1 LALGRASAT
10 GPFGPFTTREPP
22 VGTEFSAAST
32 VPAGLADVV
41 GGGFGAVVGV
51 GVEVWPGLEVGSGL
65 GRGDGVGVGVA
76 VPVGFAKLLEA
87 DDGVAA
93 ALAGS
98 TGELKTPDGA
108 GVVGPA
114 ALVVGTVE
122 ARVLVFAADVHADT
136 RAVPTIPAAP
146 NMTARREQIAGS
158 ALGWTSGD
166 CSSSA
171 VAGMQRLLGGGAL
184 GRRHHHVRAIGPVRL
199 AAGEAARP
207 RVFEVW
213 RTPLGAR

>member
-1 LALGRASAT
+1 
-10 GPFGPFTTREPP
+10 
-22 VGTEFSAAST
+22 
-32 VPAGLADVV
+32 LADVV
-41 GGGFGAVVGV
+41 GAGFGAVVGV

-122 ARVLVFAADVHADT
+122 PRVLVFAADVHADT

-199 AAGEAARP
+199 ASGEAARS